1 MKRPLLSLLALGLL
15 LSTVTLNSQAN
26 YRLPE
31 PVTMEHNQITVGV
44 FPQVELISVIQTIGV
59 YRGALGFLMAS
70 DTSGYGSE
78 VLAQFSPFRNH
89 PAVIMFDRLSLQP
102 GMLNFSAPSN
112 IMLLAD
118 ESLSVRTDIEPDE
131 FVFKR
136 AGGIDTLKT
145 LLGLVRDFAIQASF
159 NDFFRNH
166 HSFYLEITGNT
177 VDSMG
182 PLNFISELEYF
193 YGRSQRSYNIV
204 LVPLYGHVGF
214 GNSLLHSD
222 GEREIFNT
230 MGPRLVSDGM
240 PVFGDEDYLK
250 HMIRHEF
257 SHPFIN
263 PMTEKYWD
271 SIRYFSAN
279 YDSVPEAAR
288 KNMCGDW
295 QECINEFVIR
305 AVTTYL
311 AYGDSTDAGGK
322 AYQKESA
329 RGVCLLDELL
339 EQIRRYESARNSF
352 PSFDSFYPNILEVF
366 REFQ

>member
-1 MKRPLLSLLALGLL
+1 MTRLLTLLLVLGLL
-15 LSTVTLNSQAN
+15 SSTGALNSQAN

-31 PVTMEHNQITVGV
+31 PVTMEHNQVNIGI
-44 FPQVELISVIQTIGV
+44 FPQVELISVIQTIGS

-70 DTSGYGSE
+70 DTSGYATG
-78 VLAQFSPFRNH
+78 VMAHFSQYRDH
-89 PAVIMFDRLSLQP
+89 PAVRMFDRLCLQP

-118 ESLSVRTDIEPDE
+118 ESLSLRTDIEPDE

-136 AGGIDTLKT
+136 AGGIDSLRV
-145 LLGLVRDFAIQASF
+145 LLGLVRDFAIRTSF
-159 NDFFRNH
+159 NDFFGSH
-166 HSFYLEITGNT
+166 HDFYLEITENT
-177 VDSMG
+177 VDSIG
-182 PLNFISELEYF
+182 SVNYISELEHF

-222 GEREIFNT
+222 DEREIFNT

-240 PVFGDEDYLK
+240 PVFGDENYLK
-250 HMIRHEF
+250 YMIRHEF

-271 SIRYFSAN
+271 YIRDFSAN
-279 YDSVPEAAR
+279 YDSIPETAR

-305 AVTTYL
+305 AVTTHL
-311 AYGDSTDAGGK
+311 AYGDSADAGSA
-322 AYQKESA
+322 AYQKETA

-339 EQIRRYESARNSF
+339 EQIRLYESGRAAF
-352 PSFDSFYPNILEVF
+352 PTFESFYPKILEVF
-366 REFQ
+366 REFN

>member
-1 MKRPLLSLLALGLL
+1 MKRPFLSLLVPGLL
-15 LSTVTLNSQAN
+15 LSPLALSSQAD
-26 YRLPE
+26 YRLPS
-31 PVTMEHNQITVGV
+31 PVTMEHNQVTVGV
-44 FPQVELISVIQTIGV
+44 FPQVELISIVQTIGR
-59 YRGALGFLMAS
+59 YREALGFLMAG
-70 DTSGYGSE
+70 DTSVYGSA
-78 VLAQFSPFRNH
+78 VMVHFSPYRDH
-89 PAVIMFDRLSLQP
+89 PAVLMFDRLCMQP

-118 ESLSVRTDIEPDE
+118 ESLSLRTDIEPDE

-136 AGGIDTLKT
+136 AGGIDSLRI
-145 LLGLVRDFAIQASF
+145 LLGLVRDFAIQTSF
-159 NDFFRNH
+159 NDFFGSHRD
-166 HSFYLEITGNT
+166 FYHDVTGRTVESIGPVNYIREIEN
-177 VDSMG
+177 
-182 PLNFISELEYF
+182 F

-230 MGPRLVSDGM
+230 MGPRLISEGM
-240 PVFGDEDYLK
+240 PVFGDEDYLR

-263 PMTEKYWD
+263 PLTEKYWD
-271 SIRYFSAN
+271 SIRDFSAN

-305 AVTTYL
+305 AVTTHL
-311 AYGDSTDAGGK
+311 AYRESADAGTR
-322 AYQKESA
+322 AYEKETA
-329 RGVCLLDELL
+329 RGVSLLDELL
-339 EQIRRYESARNSF
+339 EQIRRYESDRASY
-352 PSFDSFYPNILEVF
+352 PTFDSFYPNILDLF
-366 REFQ
+366 R